1 MAWRQILLRS
11 LLCQRAHSVPD
22 CTCRKPSA
30 EIFTAAKCCRTCV
43 RPVPAA
49 CGALR
54 RGATSPAALPNVAP
68 VARQGHADVCRTWH
82 LLRY

>member
-1 MAWRQILLRS
+1 MHGLAANLTAVS
-11 LLCQRAHSVPD
+11 SVPTSAFRSG

-49 CGALR
+49 CGAPR
-54 RGATSPAALPNVAP
+54 RGAPSPAAFAQRRSSRAEVRA
-68 VARQGHADVCRTWH
+68 
-82 LLRY
+82 